1 MRTDH
6 ASCLVVGG
14 KGAQILALEFS
25 AHLYKLVTGN
35 AYF

>member
-1 MRTDH
+1 MGTDNV
-6 ASCLVVGG
+6 SCLVVGG
-14 KGAQILALEFS
+14 KGAQILALEIS